1 MEEENKDKDVY
12 DLLCEEVP
20 KSIKTLLNDEG
31 IKKEN
36 IEYYGGLVDIY
47 KDLKNVEYWKRK
59 ENYFMYNGMYG
70 NYGNYGNYGGRRAG
84 YDSYGRGDSYGD
96 NYGRRGYD
104 AKYRGESALEAMHG
118 NYRAYSAGR
127 ESYNAGNYGARDD
140 SMKSLRYMLESAVD
154 FFRMLKAEANSQEEL
169 TLIHDYV
176 SKINEM

>member
-1 MEEENKDKDVY
+1 MHKLNE
-12 DLLCEEVP
+12 
-20 KSIKTLLNDEG
+20 KTKEAIDEILDAG
-31 IKKEN
+31 INASNVKNLGE
-36 IEYYGGLVDIY
+36 LVDIL
-47 KDLKNVEYWKRK
+47 KDIKEVEC
-59 ENYFMYNGMYG
+59 MQYG
-70 NYGNYGNYGGRRAG
+70 NYGNYGRGAG
-84 YDSYGRGDSYGD
+84 YDSYGENYGRDS
-96 NYGRRGYD
+96 YGRRGYD

>member
-1 MEEENKDKDVY
+1 MEEENKEKDVY

-47 KDLKNVEYWKRK
+47 KDLKNVEHWKRK
-59 ENYFMYNGMYG
+59 ENYFMYNGYG

-104 AKYRGESALEAMHG
+104 SKYRGDDELDRMYGEYGRYQES
-118 NYRAYSAGR
+118 RR
-127 ESYNAGNYGARDD
+127 YGAGED
-140 SMKSLRYMLESAVD
+140 SKKSLKYMLESMENFAK
-154 FFRMLKAEANSQEEL
+154 FLKEDAQSQEEVMMIKE
-169 TLIHDYV
+169 TAQRIAQ
-176 SKINEM
+176 M